1 MTRRKIKA
9 DCRADTRGEP
19 WAGIP
24 ICVIKSPAYRDCSV
38 HARAILVELVA
49 RMNGY
54 NNGKIAVSQRELV
67 DGIGCSPRKIVRGIA
82 ELMEHALI
90 DVETDGKWKERM
102 AREYRLT
109 FVSTKT
115 KSATNDYLHWQPR
128 IKTGATAAVAETRQ
142 SGSDAV
148 APSSSTDSDAAA
160 DARKCLR
167 KIPSSQNR
175 PAADAVSLI
184 CKPYVGLEV
193 GASMGWC
200 RTANVAE

>member
-9 DCRADTRGEP
+9 DCRADTRREP

-90 DVETDGKWKERM
+90 DVETDGMWKERM

-109 FVSTKT
+109 FVSTKA
-115 KSATNDYLHWQPR
+115 KSATNDYLHWKPG
-128 IKTGATAAVAETRQ
+128 IKSGATAAVAQTRQ
-142 SGSDAV
+142 TGSAAV
-148 APSSSTDSDAAA
+148 APSLSADSDAAA
-160 DARKCLR
+160 DARKCSR
-167 KIPSSQNR
+167 KIASSQNR
-175 PAADAVSLI
+175 PATDAVSLI
-184 CKPYVGLEV
+184 CKPYVVPEV
-193 GASMGWC
+193 GTSMGWC
-200 RTANVAE
+200 WTAKVDQ